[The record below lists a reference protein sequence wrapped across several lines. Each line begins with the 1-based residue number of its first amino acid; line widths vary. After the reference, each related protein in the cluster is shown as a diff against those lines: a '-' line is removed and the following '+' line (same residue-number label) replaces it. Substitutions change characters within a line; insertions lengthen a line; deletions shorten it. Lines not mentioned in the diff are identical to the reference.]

1 VKKVVSVSLGPKR
14 LDYEFEAELWGS
26 KFHVR
31 RVGTDGDT
39 EAARRLVR
47 EHDGQVDC
55 IALGAM
61 AVEFRVGRRAYS
73 HKGSLRVARA
83 ARSTPVVGG
92 RRLKSIIDRWAIRE
106 IARLEPK
113 LFRESNALLL
123 SGIANWDIADAL
135 GEYTDT
141 IRFADPVL
149 HFGAPVVLPHA
160 SALKAYARGAMPLL
174 TRRPYVSF
182 FPRGAAGAGVQ
193 QRMLGPFFERADVV
207 VGDLGLLLHYAPR
220 DLSHAA
226 IVTDTIDD
234 ETIDWFRARG
244 VQTLCTTSPQ
254 VFEHDRTSLE
264 VLHALCVAHLGKDPG
279 KIDDADYLG
288 LVRVLPGRPRVI
300 HPQGERKDRRKFA
313 YLYYPPGKADL
324 FRNPSVRWIRTL
336 PLEAQEIAERVASR
350 LPIRVTSRVKGI
362 TSPTGAEADGWILTL
377 PATAKQISA
386 RGDAYAERRLREATK
401 LAQSLGA
408 QLLGVGAF
416 SRTMADATRA
426 VARTA
431 DLPITSG
438 ASYVVSACMWAA
450 KKGVLELGIPQDD
463 VGRAIGTAMVVG
475 AGDKEGGVA
484 AELLA
489 LVFHR
494 VVIVD
499 RAPDRLLTLLDRIAR
514 SSPHCEVQVAI
525 KPDNHLAEADL
536 VVTGLAPGWTGAVDM
551 DHLKPGALLFDCARP
566 SEFRRLAA
574 ERRQDVLIVYAGEL
588 ELPGPAEVGENL
600 GPPPKVAFASLA
612 EAIVLALEERYECFS
627 LGAETD
633 LARVKEIYR
642 LGLRHGLELGAMRG
656 ARGPVT
662 ENEIRLV
669 RDHAERRRLEEERP
683 PPLETT
689 EMATVPDAL

>member
-1 VKKVVSVSLGPKR
+1 MKKVVSVSLGPKR
-14 LDYEFEAELWGS
+14 LDYEFEAALWGS
-26 KFHVR
+26 RFHVR

-61 AVEFRVGRRAYS
+61 AVEFEVGGKRYA

-92 RRLKSIIDRWAIRE
+92 RGLKRIIDRWAIRE
-106 IARLEPK
+106 IARLEPT
-113 LFRESNALLL
+113 LFRESNALFL

-135 GEYTDT
+135 SEYTDT
-141 IRFADPVL
+141 MQFADPVL
-149 HFGAPVVLPHA
+149 HFGAPFVLPNA
-160 SALKAYARGAMPLL
+160 SALKTYARGAMPLL

-193 QRMLGPFFERADVV
+193 QRLLTPYFDRADVV
-207 VGDLGLLLHYAPR
+207 VADLGLLLHYAPR
-220 DLSHAA
+220 DLSHVA
-226 IVTDTIDD
+226 IVTDTID
-234 ETIDWFRARG
+234 EESIDLLRGRG
-244 VQTLCTTSPQ
+244 VEMLCTTSPQ
-254 VFEHDRTSLE
+254 VFEHERTSLE
-264 VLHALCVAHLGKDPG
+264 VLHALCVAHLGKDPAR
-279 KIDDADYLG
+279 IDDADYLG
-288 LVRVLPGRPRVI
+288 LVRALPGRPRVI
-300 HPQGERKDRRKFA
+300 HPQGERKKRRKFA
-313 YLYYPPGKADL
+313 YLYYPPAKADL
-324 FRNPSVRWIRTL
+324 FRSPSVRWLQTM
-336 PLEAQEIAERVASR
+336 PPEVQAIAERVASR
-350 LPIRVTSRVKGI
+350 LPIRVTARVTGVV
-362 TSPTGAEADGWILTL
+362 SPTGAEADGWILTL
-377 PATAKQISA
+377 PATARQISA
-386 RGDAYAERRLREATK
+386 RGDAYAERRLKEATN

-426 VARTA
+426 VASTA

-450 KKGVLELGIPQDD
+450 KKAVLELGIEQDE
-463 VGRAIGTAMVVG
+463 VGRARGTALIIG
-475 AGDKEGGVA
+475 AGDKEGGAA

-499 RAPDRLLTLLDRIAR
+499 KAPDRLLSLVDRIAR
-514 SSPHCEVQVAI
+514 NSPHCEVQVAI

-536 VVTGLAPGWTGAVDM
+536 VVTGLAPGWTRAVDI
-551 DHLKPGALLFDCARP
+551 DTLQPGALLFDCARP
-566 SEFRRLAA
+566 SEFRRAA
-574 ERRQDVLIVYAGEL
+574 ADRRPDILIVYAGEL
-588 ELPGPAEVGENL
+588 ELPGPAEVGEHL

-612 EAIVLALEERYECFS
+612 EAIVLTLDERFECFS

-633 LARVKEIYR
+633 LARVKEIYQ
-642 LGLRHGLELGAMRG
+642 LGILHGFQLGAMRG
-656 ARGPVT
+656 ARGVVT
-662 ENEIRLV
+662 ETEIRLV
-669 RDHAERRRLEEERP
+669 REHAERRRRDKGRP

-689 EMATVPDAL
+689 EMAVLDDSV